1 MSEGEV
7 IKTEAKKLKVG
18 RFVVIDDVPCKV
30 VSIDMS
36 KPGKHGA
43 AKMRIVAIGIFDG
56 QKKTLLA
63 PSDASVQVPVIKK
76 STEQV
81 ISMEGNVAQVM
92 DKDTYETYDVVVP
105 EEFKGQ
111 VAEGKEVEV
120 MEAMGAKAILRV
132 FKSE

>member
-1 MSEGEV
+1 MSEGET

-56 QKKTLLA
+56 QKKTLLT
-63 PSDASVQVPVIKK
+63 PSDGAVEVPVIKK
-76 STEQV
+76 STAQV
-81 ISMEGNVAQVM
+81 ISVEGNVAQVM
-92 DKDTYETYDVVVP
+92 DKDTYETYDVVIP
-105 EEFKGQ
+105 DEFKGQ
-111 VAEGKEVEV
+111 VSEGKEVEV
-120 MEAMGAKAILRV
+120 MEAMGRRAILRV
-132 FKSE
+132 FKE